1 MGIRTTSW
9 RHRRCISIWICWDG
23 MIHGY
28 GFYNWFYQLDSWH
41 QLWLVCCA
49 LNHCMTLSNALPIL
63 FPSQNK
69 HTNKL
74 EISTIHYR
82 FTYESYFYTHREKLV
97 LDRFKSVSALI
108 KDYYTSKI
116 KQFELYD
123 WNTENVI
130 WRYDNFSVLFE
141 CDL

>member
-1 MGIRTTSW
+1 
-9 RHRRCISIWICWDG
+9 
-23 MIHGY
+23 
-28 GFYNWFYQLDSWH
+28 
-41 QLWLVCCA
+41 
-49 LNHCMTLSNALPIL
+49 MTLSNALPIL

-74 EISTIHYR
+74 EISTIHYTIHYR

-123 WNTENVI
+123 
-130 WRYDNFSVLFE
+130 
-141 CDL
+141 